1 MAESVNEVCNRRER
15 KDKMRGEADA
25 GKETQN
31 RVETRARQPIV
42 PELGREGFEERNCR
56 F

>member
-15 KDKMRGEADA
+15 KDKMRGKADA

-42 PELGREGFEERNCR
+42 PELGREGFEERNCH